1 MALWRRNILDFDDFE
16 KNVSSLFSD
25 FRQTNNPKGNL
36 SFLNL
41 DFDIRENDSN
51 FIVHAELA
59 GVKKEDI
66 ILDFKNGNLIIKGEK
81 KQEEKQDNEKSHVLE
96 RRFGS
101 FERRMRFPTSAKPDD
116 IKASFNNGVLEVLIP
131 KSVEQNQ
138 ETRVLIN

>member
-36 SFLNL
+36 SFLNP